1 MTEKPT
7 DNSRYKS
14 PSTGEYCTCAQY
26 IAELACQRMAE
37 KNNEGSL
44 SYKFWNSEKWNSV
57 YKQQVFVA
65 HGLVK
70 KYTEA
75 AIIKALN
82 SSRGKRIYSLRFPGL
97 EELIKIEQDKI
108 ELQEQKSSNI
118 IYDTDISDKRRKPFG
133 KKSPAQRLRDLDG
146 EKNK

>member
-1 MTEKPT
+1 MADKST
-7 DNSRYKS
+7 DKSKYKS
-14 PSTGEYCTCAQY
+14 PSTGDYCTCAQY
-26 IAELACQRMAE
+26 IAELVCQRMAE

-44 SYKFWNSEKWNSV
+44 SYKFWNSEKWNGL
-57 YKQQVFVA
+57 YKQQIFVA
-65 HGLVK
+65 HKLVK
-70 KYTEA
+70 KYNDS
-75 AIIKALN
+75 AIVKALN

-97 EELIKIEQDKI
+97 EDLIKKEQEKM

-146 EKNK
+146 